1 MRAAPFR
8 RPATVALTLVALGCT
23 VLTAQPPLRDRLLT
37 VEDARDASNA
47 GMAVLREGLA
57 SRDPALRRRAAR
69 AVGRFE
75 RPDFLASIVP
85 LLADADARVRQEAA
99 NAAGQLATTPESIL
113 DVHTR
118 LRRRLQAEQDPDTWG
133 VVAATLGRLRYERSE
148 HVSAAEDALRRV
160 LPVADTTDPVRAGE
174 AAAVQRIQPGAV
186 TGAVKGFE
194 ALVRQ
199 SRRLLPP
206 ASETVDRLRAAALLG
221 RDGAA
226 DDRII
231 RIRRLA
237 WTTLTSAGEVDAGLV
252 DAAFDDPDG
261 EVRRIAMVAVSGEGE
276 FAGRARLLARGL
288 ADPHAP
294 VRDEALRGWGRHL
307 QRSDCQPVLR
317 AIDDPNGHVALQA
330 IDLAGNGCPDAAPQT
345 PRLRTLADGLSSA
358 PGAWHRAAHAIVA
371 LARTAPAEAAPLL
384 PRFAA
389 HGTWQVRMY
398 AARAAGTLGDGD
410 VLLMLA
416 RDAHDNVREAALG
429 QLVEIRH
436 PDAVRVAI
444 DALSRPDYQLVQ
456 TAARALHDR
465 ARRAETL
472 PALLAALARLT
483 AEQRDTSRDPR
494 TAILE
499 AVKQLGWPDGAGIT
513 PAQIDTI
520 RAYASDADR
529 EVASRAADLV
539 QTWTKAPQASQP
551 RHRPMPYVPVAEID
565 ALAGVRARVTM
576 AGRGVF
582 EVRFLV
588 EEAPFTVHRV
598 VTLARRG
605 YYDGLTFHR
614 VVPNFVIQGG
624 SPGANEYVGDGPYM
638 RDEVGLRSHR
648 RGTLGISTRGR
659 DTGDA
664 QIFVNLVDLPRL
676 DHAYTVFAEVTSG
689 MDVIDAIL
697 EGDVMERF
705 EILP

>member
-1 MRAAPFR
+1 MRHARRLAPI
-8 RPATVALTLVALGCT
+8 ALAIAALTAGVVA
-23 VLTAQPPLRDRLLT
+23 AQPPLRERLLT

-57 SRDPALRRRAAR
+57 SRDPLRRRQAAR

-75 RPDFLASIVP
+75 RPDFLASLVP

-99 NAAGQLATTPESIL
+99 NAAGQLATTPDTIA
-113 DVHTR
+113 DVHAR
-118 LRRRLQAEQDPDTWG
+118 LLRRLQAEQDPDTWG

-160 LPVADTTDPVRAGE
+160 LPLADATDPVRAGD

-186 TGAVKGFE
+186 AGAAKGFE

-206 ASETVDRLRAAALLG
+206 AGETVARLRAAALLG
-221 RDGAA
+221 RDGSA
-226 DDRII
+226 DDRIV

-237 WTTLTSAGEVDAGLV
+237 WMTLASAGEVDAGLV

-261 EVRRIAMVAVSGEGE
+261 EVRRIAMVAVSAEGE
-276 FAGRARLLARGL
+276 FAERPRLLARGL
-288 ADPHAP
+288 ADPQAP
-294 VRDEALRGWGRHL
+294 VRFEALRGWGRHL

-317 AIDDPNGHVALQA
+317 AIDDPDGHVALQA
-330 IDLAGNGCPDAAPQT
+330 IDLSGNGCPDAAPQT
-345 PRLRTLADGLSSA
+345 PRLRALADGLSA
-358 PGAWHRAAHAIVA
+358 AGAWHRAAHAIVA

-384 PRFAA
+384 ARFVA
-389 HGTWQVRMY
+389 HSTWQVRMY
-398 AARAAGTLGDGD
+398 AARAAGTLAAGD
-410 VLLMLA
+410 VLLTLA
-416 RDAHDNVREAALG
+416 RDAHDNVRQAALG

-465 ARRAETL
+465 VHRAQTL
-472 PALLAALARLT
+472 PALLTALARLT

-499 AVKQLGWPDGAGIT
+499 AVKQLGWPDGAGVT
-513 PAQIDTI
+513 PAQIDTL
-520 RAYASDADR
+520 RAYASDTDR
-529 EVASRAADLV
+529 EVASRAAEMV

-551 RHRPMPYVPVAEID
+551 RHRPMSYVPVAEID
-565 ALAGVRARVTM
+565 ALAAVRARVTM

-582 EVRFLV
+582 ELRFLV

-624 SPGANEYVGDGPYM
+624 SPGANEYVGDGAYM